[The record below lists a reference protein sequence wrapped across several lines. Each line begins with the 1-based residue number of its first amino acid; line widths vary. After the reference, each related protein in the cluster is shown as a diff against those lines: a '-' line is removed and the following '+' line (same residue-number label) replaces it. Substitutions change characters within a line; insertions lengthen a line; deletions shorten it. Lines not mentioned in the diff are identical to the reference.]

1 MDIGFWI
8 VMLFWNLL
16 IPLMMLVFGLLFCKK
31 PPVEVNSLFGYRT
44 TLSMKNKD
52 TWDFAQ
58 RMMGRLWWR
67 AGLALLVLTVGAML
81 ACLFTLARDEDTVGT
96 YSLVFLYIQMAVLLL
111 SIWPVERALRRTF
124 DADGNRREQ
133 KE

>member
-124 DADGNRREQ
+124 DADGNRR
-133 KE
+133 K

>member
-1 MDIGFWI
+1 MDVGFWI
-8 VMLFWNLL
+8 TMLFWELL
-16 IPLMMLVFGLLFCKK
+16 IPLLMLGFGLLFCKR
-31 PPVEVNSLFGYRT
+31 PPQDIDFIFGYRT

-67 AGLALLVLTVGAML
+67 IGLALLVLTVGGML
-81 ACLFTLARDEDTVGT
+81 ACLFAFARDEDTVGT
-96 YSLVFLYIQMAVLLL
+96 YSLVFLYIQMAALLL

-124 DADGNRREQ
+124 DADGVRREQ

>member
-1 MDIGFWI
+1 MDIAFWW
-8 VMLFWNLL
+8 VMLFFSTL
-16 IPLMMLVFGLLFCKK
+16 IPLLMLGFGLLFCKR
-31 PPVEVNSLFGYRT
+31 PPQDIDFIFGYRT

-67 AGLALLVLTVGAML
+67 IGLALLVLTVGGML
-81 ACLFTLARDEDTVGT
+81 ICLFAFARDEDTVGT
-96 YSLVFLYIQMAVLLL
+96 YSLVFLYIQMAALLL

-124 DADGNRREQ
+124 DADGVRREQ